1 MIVQVY
7 KDINNPSHIF
17 KAMVDEI
24 RIVDDPAT
32 IKLMIDETRRT
43 ILESLRLNDL
53 TIEQMASILEKD
65 QSTIYRHV
73 EKLVNAGIIEQ
84 TGEKKD
90 HHIPKK
96 IYGRTAKIFFM
107 APSIDAVPEKDE
119 LLKIWE
125 NTSGTIATLL
135 EDIGYDGKGEQDK
148 LAKEAFLE
156 IEKVVSEKMKDLKP
170 DSNLNFYTIWKLQTA
185 IMMLEMERHP
195 ELKKKIKK
203 FVEAYEL

>member
-1 MIVQVY
+1 MY
-7 KDINNPSHIF
+7 KDINIPSSILG
-17 KAMVDEI
+17 AMVDEI

-43 ILESLRLNDL
+43 ILELLRLNDL

-96 IYGRTAKIFFM
+96 LYGRTAKIFFM

-119 LLKIWE
+119 LLKMWE
-125 NTSGTIATLL
+125 KSSGTIATLL
-135 EDIGYDGKGEQDK
+135 EQIGYEGKDDPEQNVK
-148 LAKEAFLE
+148 AAFLD
-156 IEKVVSEKMKDLKP
+156 IQKVVSERMKALPP
-170 DSNLNFYTIWKLQTA
+170 DANLNFYTIWKLQMA
-185 IMMLEMERHP
+185 IMILEMENDP
-195 ELKKKIKK
+195 KLKKKVKK
-203 FVEAYEL
+203 FVDSYKV